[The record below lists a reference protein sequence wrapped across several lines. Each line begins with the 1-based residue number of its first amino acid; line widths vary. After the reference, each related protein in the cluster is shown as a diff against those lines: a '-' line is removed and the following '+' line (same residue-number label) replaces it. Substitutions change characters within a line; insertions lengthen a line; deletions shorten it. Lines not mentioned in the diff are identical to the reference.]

1 MPARGYESVN
11 LPTGLYR
18 KVGRLIE
25 EMEDLGYRST
35 TEFVAESVRR
45 RVEEIEDVRSRKLLA
60 EGYLKKKDYRKVV
73 PLE

>member
-18 KVGRLIE
+18 KVRRLIE
-25 EMEDLGYRST
+25 ERGDLGYRST

-45 RVEEIEDVRSRKLLA
+45 RVREIEDVWSRKLLVEERA
-60 EGYLKKKDYRKVV
+60 SGKRPESR
-73 PLE
+73 

>member
-1 MPARGYESVN
+1 MGTVLPAKGYESVN

-25 EMEDLGYRST
+25 EREDLGYRST

-45 RVEEIEDVRSRKLLA
+45 RVEEIENAWSRKLMA
-60 EGYLKKKDYRKVV
+60 ERYLKKIL
-73 PLE
+73 P